1 MNAVKKRPACGPA
14 FLIAFFRFYNILKE
28 RKEVRTMRMT
38 DILEKDREKLLTDLS
53 GGKTPAEAVQII
65 TGELERLLIT
75 YNSGETVPEKGEE
88 ASRMM
93 EAVKAAVCVLTGIG
107 DVKLWER
114 ETETK
119 KPEKKKMSAVFWI
132 LLLLSMLFLGGT
144 VALLV
149 LSSAGKR
156 LSETFSVSESLGYV
170 IPAAAVFLS
179 FLTGLRLGLGNKGE
193 APKKERKL
201 EVIADG
207 EKIFR
212 ILHATALTIDRE
224 LENIT
229 PSKSGKTEEERKE
242 VTEEELELYGSIFE
256 AGTADPA
263 GMLSECVENLRYFL
277 HKKGIETVDYTEEH
291 DMWFE
296 KMPGKES
303 ITVRPALLKDGELLR
318 RGMAVI

>member
-1 MNAVKKRPACGPA
+1 
-14 FLIAFFRFYNILKE
+14 
-28 RKEVRTMRMT
+28 MRMT
-38 DILEKDREKLLTDLS
+38 DILEKDREKLLIDLS
-53 GGKTPAEAVQII
+53 GGKTPSEALSII

-75 YNSGETVPEKGEE
+75 YNSGETVPEKEIE
-88 ASRMM
+88 ASRIM
-93 EAVKAAVCVLTGIG
+93 EAVKAAVPVITGIG

-144 VALLV
+144 VALLMF
-149 LSSAGKR
+149 SDTGKR
-156 LSETFSVSESLGYV
+156 LSETLSLPGSLGYM
-170 IPAAAVFLS
+170 IPAAAVFFS
-179 FLTGLRLGLGNKGE
+179 FLTGLQLGLGNKGE

-207 EKIFR
+207 EKIYR
-212 ILHATALTIDRE
+212 ILHAAALTIDRE
-224 LENIT
+224 LESIT
-229 PSKSGKTEEERKE
+229 PSEAGKMKPEQKE
-242 VTEEELELYGSIFE
+242 MTDQELELYGSIFE
-256 AGTADPA
+256 AGTADPT

-303 ITVRPALLKDGELLR
+303 ATIRPALTKDGELLR